1 MTVLAFAA
9 MASAQE
15 TAKTAET
22 TSEVTEIDGTVMVN
36 EFSKNWEIAFGVGTQ
51 AFIGEYS
58 TTDLKFGDWWALPA
72 FYFSIQKWASP
83 FLGIGLGFNVAP
95 FKGLYGTGDTSAT
108 WAASG
113 DDIYSGNLKMQ
124 NGWYGNAFVKG
135 LVDFTNLFAGYKSDR
150 NYHLTGYIG
159 GGLVFPFGATSYK
172 STNAS
177 VNLGLI
183 NQFKLS
189 QNWLL
194 NLAIRGAFYGDDI
207 NGISYFTSGDK
218 NNVPLD
224 AMAGITLGVSYK
236 FGFVEKTNPVSGEK
250 VITEWLPLTAAI
262 ITSKEYAAALEETMK
277 ALEDGKNT
285 EKALADA
292 NKALLD
298 KDAELAAAKAEAE
311 ANANKVVEK
320 MIDYR
325 QIVNFPIDKCTV
337 SNREKVSIMLA
348 AEVMKAAPDTKFLVT
363 GYADKQTATPK
374 RNKELS
380 EGRAAA
386 VKKILVN
393 EFGIPE
399 DQLVIDDMGGVDYMY
414 YNDPQCSRTVVIE
427 SIVIESIND

>member
-1 MTVLAFAA
+1 MPEHSNKSNH
-9 MASAQE
+9 AS
-15 TAKTAET
+15 
-22 TSEVTEIDGTVMVN
+22 
-36 EFSKNWEIAFGVGTQ
+36 
-51 AFIGEYS
+51 
-58 TTDLKFGDWWALPA
+58 
-72 FYFSIQKWASP
+72 
-83 FLGIGLGFNVAP
+83 
-95 FKGLYGTGDTSAT
+95 
-108 WAASG
+108 
-113 DDIYSGNLKMQ
+113 
-124 NGWYGNAFVKG
+124 
-135 LVDFTNLFAGYKSDR
+135 
-150 NYHLTGYIG
+150 
-159 GGLVFPFGATSYK
+159 
-172 STNAS
+172 
-177 VNLGLI
+177 
-183 NQFKLS
+183 
-189 QNWLL
+189 
-194 NLAIRGAFYGDDI
+194 
-207 NGISYFTSGDK
+207 
-218 NNVPLD
+218 
-224 AMAGITLGVSYK
+224 
-236 FGFVEKTNPVSGEK
+236 
-250 VITEWLPLTAAI
+250 AI